1 MTSKEF
7 NNSIRTNCLGEF
19 MDKEENVCVIYIE
32 YRDET
37 NELIAGDCCNTGLI
51 PIASIE
57 YDKELSIDANIEILW
72 DKLEELGFER
82 IG

>member
-1 MTSKEF
+1 MTNQEF

-19 MDKEENVCVIYIE
+19 IDKEKNVCVIYIE
-32 YRDET
+32 YIDET
-37 NELIAGDCCNTGLI
+37 NELIAGDVCNTGLI
-51 PIASIE
+51 PITSIE

-72 DKLEELGFER
+72 DKLEELGYIR

>member
-7 NNSIRTNCLGEF
+7 NGSIRSNCLGEF
-19 MDKEENVCVIYIE
+19 SDNEGDVCVIYIE

-37 NELIAGDCCNTGLI
+37 RELIAGTVCNTGLI
-51 PIASIE
+51 PITSII
-57 YDKELSIDANIEILW
+57 YNNDYHVDTNIEIFW
-72 DKLEELGFER
+72 DKLEELGYIR